1 MKALRVLLLLCL
13 IGMTASCVEPLD
25 YDAMESNALK
35 LTLRF
40 FIPHT
45 ERGETKTDGTS
56 ANAERENTLYDLQV
70 WAFDHDY
77 APDTTALAYGRVTN
91 IQHATGWT
99 DPNTYEMT
107 LFFPYYLTTRSSLKV
122 DFYVLGNGASINL
135 GDYSHALRSQ
145 IDSLGF
151 GIGAAGDP
159 DPFGASSPVLS
170 LESGKGLPI
179 SGYFD
184 KNGEGYDISDL
195 KDSTNW
201 KGPLDTA
208 IIPVMK
214 LSRAVSKLNFIVSR
228 PQGLNAIIQKIEL
241 NTGQIPDSTFVF
253 PHHSTICRTATHYG
267 GSATLGSDSTPIM
280 NNIGEMDDPAS
291 LRDKSVAVMLD
302 SVSNGRASLVETYFR
317 ESDIKTLNGIIY
329 YKVDN
334 GTIQTKSFS
343 LNDRE
348 GEPFSFRR
356 NHSWTVYAYFQGNSI
371 RIQTSPWNTWQVVVD
386 PTYIE

>member
-99 DPNTYEMT
+99 DLNTYEMT
-107 LFFPYYLTTRSSLKV
+107 LFFPYYLTSRSSLKV
-122 DFYVLGNGASINL
+122 DFYVVGNGASIAL
-135 GDYSHALRSQ
+135 GDYSRALRSQ
-145 IDSLGF
+145 LDSLGF
-151 GIGAAGDP
+151 GIGEGGTP
-159 DPFGASSPVLS
+159 DPFGASSPVLT

-184 KNGEGYDISDL
+184 NNREGYDISDL

-214 LSRAVSKLNFIVSR
+214 LERAVSKLSFIVSR
-228 PQGLNAIIQKIEL
+228 PKGLNAVIQKIEL

-253 PHHSTICRTATHYG
+253 HHSTICRTATKHYG

-291 LRDKSVAVMLD
+291 LSDKSVAVMLD
-302 SVSNGRASLVETYFR
+302 SVSNGRASLVEAYFR
-317 ESDIKTLNGIIY
+317 ESDLETI
-329 YKVDN
+329 N
-334 GTIQTKSFS
+334 GTIYYTVNNGTQQTKSFS

>member
-1 MKALRVLLLLCL
+1 MKALRVILLLCL
-13 IGMTASCVEPLD
+13 VWVTASCVELLD
-25 YDAMESNALK
+25 HDELERNALK

-45 ERGETKTDGTS
+45 ERDTKTGEQT
-56 ANAERENTLYDLQV
+56 ANAERENTLYDLHV

-77 APDTTALAYGRVTN
+77 TRDTTALAYGQVSNLQR
-91 IQHATGWT
+91 ASGWAN
-99 DPNTYEMT
+99 PNTYEMM
-107 LFFPYYLTTRSSLKV
+107 LFFPYYLTSRSSLKV
-122 DFYVLGNGASINL
+122 DFYVVGNGASIAL
-135 GDYSHALRSQ
+135 GDYSRALRSQ
-145 IDSLGF
+145 LDSLGF
-151 GIGAAGDP
+151 GIGEGGTP

-184 KNGEGYDISDL
+184 NNGAGYDISSL

-201 KGPLDTA
+201 NGPLDTA
-208 IIPVMK
+208 IIPVMQ
-214 LSRAVSKLNFIVSR
+214 LERAVSKLSFIVSR
-228 PQGLNAIIQKIEL
+228 PKGLNAVIQKIEL

-253 PHHSTICRTATHYG
+253 HHSTICRTATKHYG

-317 ESDIKTLNGIIY
+317 ESDIKPLNGIIY

-343 LNDRE
+343 LNDRAAE
-348 GEPFSFRR
+348 SFSFRR

-371 RIQTSPWNTWQVVVD
+371 RIQTSPWDTWQTVVD
-386 PTYIE
+386 PAYIE